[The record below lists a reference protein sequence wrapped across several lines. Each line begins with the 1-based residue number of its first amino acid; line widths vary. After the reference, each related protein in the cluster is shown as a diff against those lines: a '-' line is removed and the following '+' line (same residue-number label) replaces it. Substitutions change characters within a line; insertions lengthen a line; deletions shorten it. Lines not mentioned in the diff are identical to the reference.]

1 MPSKK
6 ILMIEDDPDQLL
18 MYEMELTKAGF
29 NVFTARCGD
38 EAFGIIRK
46 EKPDLVFLDL
56 LLGPEKGRDILAA
69 IKADAEMK
77 ATKVI
82 ILSNFN
88 QKDLPATVKKE
99 GAFDFLNKSEFIPKE
114 VAAKAKEYLK

>member
-1 MPSKK
+1 MV
-6 ILMIEDDPDQLL
+6 EDDPDQVL

-29 NVFTARCGD
+29 NVFTAKCGS
-38 EAFGIIRK
+38 EAFAIIKK

-69 IKADAEMK
+69 IKADKEMK
-77 ATKVI
+77 KTKVI

-88 QKDLPATVKKE
+88 QKDLPAIVRKE
-99 GAFDFLNKSEFIPKE
+99 GAFDFLNKSEYIPKE